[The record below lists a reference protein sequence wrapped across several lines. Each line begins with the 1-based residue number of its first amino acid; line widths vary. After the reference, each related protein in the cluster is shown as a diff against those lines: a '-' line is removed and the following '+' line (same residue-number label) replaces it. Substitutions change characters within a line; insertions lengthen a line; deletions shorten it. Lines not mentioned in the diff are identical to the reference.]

1 MLILGGICSILIV
14 FLLVMNQK
22 MYQDLVKYCNLYHA
36 ENRKFNIVSF
46 ASSKTQSGIQKFF
59 EAHGYRKVAVYGVG
73 KVFHLFLDE
82 FREADQIEMKYYIDQ
97 YDTRKSIHGV
107 KLLKMEEVSE
117 ELDIDVIL
125 VTVMYEYE
133 KVKEQLTTLT
143 GGKVKIVNI
152 EEVVYWY

>member
-1 MLILGGICSILIV
+1 
-14 FLLVMNQK
+14 
-22 MYQDLVKYCNLYHA
+22 
-36 ENRKFNIVSF
+36 
-46 ASSKTQSGIQKFF
+46 
-59 EAHGYRKVAVYGVG
+59 
-73 KVFHLFLDE
+73 
-82 FREADQIEMKYYIDQ
+82 
-97 YDTRKSIHGV
+97 
-107 KLLKMEEVSE
+107 MEEVSE